1 MFSLFFRNMRFP
13 PDEWSIRLDDLF
25 ESTVGDD
32 STSKLSAEVLVQTD
46 NTARI
51 SSCFRILLSG
61 VDTIKL
67 DIPAENILIMGG
79 GSRLQDQDGDEA
91 PGHHPEDQCDHLRV
105 VRSDGKVINK
115 YKGQKTPSSPI
126 FLTAVYLLS

>member
-13 PDEWSIRLDDLF
+13 PDEWLIRLDDLF

-46 NTARI
+46 NAARI
-51 SSCFRILLSG
+51 SGCFRILLSG

-67 DIPAENILIMGG
+67 DIPAEDILIMGG
-79 GSRLQDQDGDEA
+79 AAAYRIKMEKRPQDII
-91 PGHHPEDQCDHLRV
+91 LRTNATTSEWFDLME
-105 VRSDGKVINK
+105 R
-115 YKGQKTPSSPI
+115 
-126 FLTAVYLLS
+126 

>member
-1 MFSLFFRNMRFP
+1 MRFP

-46 NTARI
+46 NAARI
-51 SSCFRILLSG
+51 SGCFRILLSG
-61 VDTIKL
+61 VDTVKL

-79 GSRLQDQDGDEA
+79 GQPPTGSRW
-91 PGHHPEDQCDHLRV
+91 R
-105 VRSDGKVINK
+105 RSPR
-115 YKGQKTPSSPI
+115 TSSCGPM
-126 FLTAVYLLS
+126 

>member
-1 MFSLFFRNMRFP
+1 MFSFFFRNMRFP

-46 NTARI
+46 NAARI
-51 SSCFRILLSG
+51 SGCFRILLSG

-67 DIPAENILIMGG
+67 DIPTENILIMGG
-79 GSRLQDQDGDEA
+79 AAAYRIKMETRPQDII
-91 PGHHPEDQCDHLRV
+91 LRTNATTSEWFDLME
-105 VRSDGKVINK
+105 R
-115 YKGQKTPSSPI
+115 
-126 FLTAVYLLS
+126 